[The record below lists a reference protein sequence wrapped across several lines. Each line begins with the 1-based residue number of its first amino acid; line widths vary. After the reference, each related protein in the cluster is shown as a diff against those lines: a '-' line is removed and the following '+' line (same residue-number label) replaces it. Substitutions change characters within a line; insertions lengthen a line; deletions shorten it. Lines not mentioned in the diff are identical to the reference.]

1 MSEQMSA
8 CSSCEVTLPQG
19 ARFCTECGAE
29 VSSGTNVT
37 AMNTMSNL
45 ETVMP
50 TTGYPPDDQ
59 QGVSNQTLNPGEVI
73 AGKFQIER
81 VIGHGG
87 MGVVYKASET
97 VSGQTAAVKV
107 IGKKYLGS
115 EAAVKRLID
124 EGVVTRSISH
134 ADIVQIYDIGLHGTQ
149 PYIAMEYLDGRP
161 LHIWRGEKMAN
172 DEPVSVRV
180 AAQIIKEVLIGLEAA
195 HQAGVIHRDLKPEN
209 IMLLEEPSATKARV
223 KIVDFG
229 IALATKTATA
239 SGTGTGL
246 GTQLYMAPEQ
256 IRNANAANA
265 SADLYSVSKIFY
277 ELIVGVLPTGHWQPP
292 SGGRSDVPAG
302 IDDLIS
308 TGLSANRD
316 MRPQSASAYK
326 KLLIEAMNSKRLGP
340 GSQPVTPE
348 PQKPRLKTG
357 WIWAGAIALIILIAA
372 LMDPETWEDGGYD
385 GPNYYSSNTAETAP
399 APAATTSETERT
411 PDPEPARE
419 VVPAN
424 TRVGVPAPPQPSYQ
438 YYSGV
443 WTDNYGTYYQ
453 VQFSPNWQFNGTGVT
468 PDGTPL
474 TIKGEI
480 SGDTLSYTIGFN
492 GQVIAQ
498 GQGRKA
504 DKCHFDVRTNVY
516 LTGEIADAKLHV
528 NHEGSAPCP

>member
-1 MSEQMSA
+1 MNQQTSA
-8 CSSCEVTLPQG
+8 CSSCGAVLPQG
-19 ARFCTECGAE
+19 ARFCTECGTQVGSEAS
-29 VSSGTNVT
+29 VAGL
-37 AMNTMSNL
+37 NTMSNL

-50 TTGYPPDDQ
+50 TTAYYPDDQ
-59 QGVSNQTLNPGEVI
+59 PVEAGQTLNPGDVI
-73 AGKFQIER
+73 AGKFQIDR
-81 VIGHGG
+81 VIGQGG
-87 MGVVYKASET
+87 MGVVYKAAET

-115 EAAVKRLID
+115 EAAIKRLID

-134 ADIVQIYDIGLHGTQ
+134 ANVVQIYDIGLHGTQ
-149 PYIAMEYLDGRP
+149 PYIAMEYLEGRP
-161 LHIWRGEKMAN
+161 LHVWRGEKMAN
-172 DEPVSVRV
+172 DETVSVRV

-195 HQAGVIHRDLKPEN
+195 HEAGVIHRDLKPEN

-302 IDDLIS
+302 IDELIS

-326 KLLIEAMNSKRLGP
+326 KLLIEAMNGKRVGP
-340 GSQPVTPE
+340 DPI
-348 PQKPRLKTG
+348 KPDPAKPKFKTG
-357 WIWAGAIALIILIAA
+357 WIWAGAIGFIILLAV
-372 LMDPETWEDGGYD
+372 LLDPETWDDGGYE
-385 GPNYYSSNTAETAP
+385 GPDYYASKTVETTPTSTASTREAELTAE
-399 APAATTSETERT
+399 
-411 PDPEPARE
+411 PEPARE
-419 VVPAN
+419 ATPAK
-424 TRVGVPAPPQPSYQ
+424 TRVSVPAPSQPSYQ

-453 VQFSPNWQFNGTGVT
+453 VQFGPDWQFSGNGIT

-474 TIKGEI
+474 TIMGEV
-480 SGDTLSYTIGFN
+480 SGDALSYTIGLN
-492 GQVIAQ
+492 GQIIAA

-504 DKCHFDVRTNVY
+504 DKCHFDVRTNLY